1 MKNICIIG
9 QGFVGS
15 VMSVACARVKKNN
28 KKIFKVYGLESKN
41 DYGLKNVTRL
51 NKGRLPFKSNDQF
64 LKKEFKKI
72 IKSGNF
78 LATIDDKI
86 ITKCKIIIVSI
97 NIDVANKK
105 RRKKDLQNFKNL
117 IYLIGKRAK
126 RNTLI
131 ILESTL
137 PPGFSEKIVLPIIKT
152 FKKNLL
158 LSYSYERV
166 MPGTNYLNSL
176 ISNYRVYSGIN
187 AEAKKK
193 CRDFLNKIIDTK
205 KYPLTCL
212 QNIRTVETA
221 KILENTYRAVNIAF
235 IDEWTKF
242 SEIGDINLI
251 SAINAIKMRST
262 HSNIRFPGLGVG
274 GYCLT
279 KDPLFA
285 QYSVN
290 NIFKKNLKL
299 KFSNMSVKTNNLM
312 PKFTIKKLNQD
323 IIKFKNKKILLMGVA
338 YKSDVGDTRQSPSS
352 SLFDFIK
359 KKQAIVNCHDPFVDY
374 WEEKNETILKEINAR
389 ENYDI
394 VLFAVPHTKFKF
406 LKIDKLFKKKT
417 IIYDLNNCLSLKQ
430 INNLTKKK
438 YSFKQLGNF

>member
-28 KKIFKVYGLESKN
+28 KKIFKVYGLDSKN
-41 DYGLKNVTRL
+41 EHGLKNVKRL
-51 NKGRLPFKSNDQF
+51 NKGKLPFKSNDQF
-64 LKKEFKKI
+64 LNKEFKKI
-72 IKSGNF
+72 IQSGNF

-86 ITKCKIIIVSI
+86 ITKCKILVISI

-105 RRKKDLQNFKNL
+105 KRKKDLQNFKNL
-117 IYLIGKRAK
+117 IYLIGRRAQK
-126 RNTLI
+126 KTLI

-137 PPGFSEKIVLPIIKT
+137 PPGFSEKVVLPIIKK
-152 FKKNLL
+152 FRKNLL

-187 AEAKKK
+187 LEAKKK
-193 CRDFLNKIIDTK
+193 CKEFLSKIIDTK

-212 QNIRTVETA
+212 ENIRTVETA

-242 SEIGDINLI
+242 SEIGNINLN
-251 SAINAIKMRST
+251 SAIDAIRMRST
-262 HSNIRFPGLGVG
+262 HSNIRYPGLGVG

-290 NIFKKNLKL
+290 NIFKKDLKL
-299 KFSNMSVKTNNLM
+299 KFSNMSVQINNLM
-312 PKFTIKKLNQD
+312 PKFTIKKLSQD
-323 IIKFKNKKILLMGVA
+323 IKKIKKKKILLMGVA

-352 SLFDFIK
+352 SLFDFLK
-359 KKQAIVNCHDPFVDY
+359 KKQALVRCVDPFVDY
-374 WEEKNETILKEINAR
+374 WEEKKENIFNEINI
-389 ENYDI
+389 EDEYDI
-394 VLFAVPHTKFKF
+394 VIFAVPHTKFKF
-406 LKIDKLFKKKT
+406 LKLDKLFSKKT
-417 IIYDLNNCLSLKQ
+417 IFYDLNNCLSSKQ
-430 INNLTKKK
+430 INNLKKKK
-438 YSFKQLGNF
+438 YRFKQLGNF